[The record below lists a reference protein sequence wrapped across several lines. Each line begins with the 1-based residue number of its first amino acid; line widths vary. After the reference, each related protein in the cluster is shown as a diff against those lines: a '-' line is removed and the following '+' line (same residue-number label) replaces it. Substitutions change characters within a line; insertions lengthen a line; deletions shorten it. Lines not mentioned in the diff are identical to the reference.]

1 MDNTNKNDNDGGGGG
16 GGDGET
22 HEKDEDEEKLNL
34 NRIHQILIQT
44 KIEPAKSNKIVE
56 LFRRFFSTNTNQEK
70 LAGVD
75 CEQGGYHEI
84 IPRLFLG
91 DYRLAMDTTRLK
103 KLGFTHIL
111 NAAEGRK
118 FGQINTSAT
127 YYEEVEIK
135 YQGFSII
142 DHPTYKIEV
151 HFDEAVQFLKEAL
164 NNKKNRVY
172 VHCQQGISRS
182 ATLIIAY
189 LLQTYEDM
197 SLLDAF
203 QLVAI
208 RRRIWPNDGFCRRL
222 LQLEKDKKQKKDA
235 ENMLPP
241 SQIQTIENEL
251 ERCIV
256 NDGNLNIQ
264 NLSKES

>member
-1 MDNTNKNDNDGGGGG
+1 MDNTNKNGNAEGGGG
-16 GGDGET
+16 ET
-22 HEKDEDEEKLNL
+22 QVENEDEEKLNL

-56 LFRRFFSTNTNQEK
+56 LFRRVFSTNANQEK

-151 HFDEAVQFLKEAL
+151 HFDEAIQFLKEAL

-189 LLQTYEDM
+189 LLQTYEHI

-203 QLVAI
+203 QLVAT
-208 RRRIWPNDGFCRRL
+208 RRRIWPNEGFCRHL
-222 LQLEKDKKQKKDA
+222 LQLEKEKKQKKDA
-235 ENMLPP
+235 ANMLPP
-241 SQIQTIENEL
+241 SQIQTIQNEI

-256 NDGNLNIQ
+256 NDDTLDTQ
-264 NLSKES
+264 NLAKES